1 MTAKQKPRLIIC
13 EKLSGSSNIMVTETK
28 ENKVYFSDIFDVQ
41 HSLIEKYGA
50 LDISLI
56 CDNPAFV
63 DPFLIFANEKY
74 IDLHNFVIDYLRY
87 LRELSIKNVGHDLES
102 GEYRHYYK
110 FSEVKQ
116 AWLGFS

>member
-41 HSLIEKYGA
+41 HSLVEKYGA
-50 LDISLI
+50 LDISLV

-63 DPFLIFANEKY
+63 DPFLIFANRKY
-74 IDLHNFVIDYLRY
+74 KALHDSIIEYLKF
-87 LRELSIKNVGHDLES
+87 LRNLSVNKH
-102 GEYRHYYK
+102 GENLTLGEFNHYYK
-110 FSEVKQ
+110 FPEVKQ
-116 AWLGFS
+116 A

>member
-1 MTAKQKPRLIIC
+1 
-13 EKLSGSSNIMVTETK
+13 MVTETK

-63 DPFLIFANEKY
+63 DPFLIFANPKY
-74 IDLHNFVIDYLRY
+74 NDLHQSKISKRTHHQKC
-87 LRELSIKNVGHDLES
+87 RK
-102 GEYRHYYK
+102 
-110 FSEVKQ
+110 
-116 AWLGFS
+116 